1 MESVK
6 EISLK
11 DTSIFDERGWV
22 VNPLKASGLSKDK
35 LCNLHIVSIEPNT
48 VRGKHFHTKSNEWL
62 LVFGGSA
69 LFVWQYHNNSK
80 KNTINIDGKEPIL
93 FYIPNNIEHA
103 VSNTSNNVIYLLAF
117 RDSKDDETIRSEL
130 LLD

>member
-1 MESVK
+1 MESAK

-80 KNTINIDGKEPIL
+80 KTLSILMGKNPCCFIFQTTLNT
-93 FYIPNNIEHA
+93 
-103 VSNTSNNVIYLLAF
+103 
-117 RDSKDDETIRSEL
+117 L
-130 LLD
+130 LLILLIM